1 MHMYSEMSH
10 YVNGSYTQVSMQRF
24 DYKYYLE
31 IATIPPKV
39 RLWGGEILDSAEKNA
54 GGR

>member
-1 MHMYSEMSH
+1 MEKNCSNLTLNHMHMYSEMSH

-39 RLWGGEILDSAEKNA
+39 RL
-54 GGR
+54 